1 MASILRDHPGAETTL
16 VAASD
21 EEEQDEYGGATTG
34 HQRAMAR
41 VDGKNMKKMTCGA
54 MRQ

>member
-1 MASILRDHPGAETTL
+1 MASVLGDHPGAETTP
-16 VAASD
+16 VIASD
-21 EEEQDEYGGATTG
+21 EQQDEYGGVAAG

-54 MRQ
+54 IRQ